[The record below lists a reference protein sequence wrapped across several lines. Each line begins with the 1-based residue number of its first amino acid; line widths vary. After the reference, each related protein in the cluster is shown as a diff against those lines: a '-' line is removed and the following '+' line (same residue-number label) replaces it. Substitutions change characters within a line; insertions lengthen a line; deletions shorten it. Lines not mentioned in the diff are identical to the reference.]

1 VNYPEEML
9 INDYFH
15 MNDDMKVARYFN
27 IELDVMCLE
36 FAHGGLDECRKGIRI
51 RARLLYVLAWVSLI
65 LKIASKCQADSSA
78 CKNKMIIQN
87 WS

>member
-1 VNYPEEML
+1 ML

-36 FAHGGLDECRKGIRI
+36 FAHGGLDECREGIWI
-51 RARLLYVLAWVSLI
+51 CARLLDMLALISLR
-65 LKIASKCQADSSA
+65 LKVASKCQADSSA